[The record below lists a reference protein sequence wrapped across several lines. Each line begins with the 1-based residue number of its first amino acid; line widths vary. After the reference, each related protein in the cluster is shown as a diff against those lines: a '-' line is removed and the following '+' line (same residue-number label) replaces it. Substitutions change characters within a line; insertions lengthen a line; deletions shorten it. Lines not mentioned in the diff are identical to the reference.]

1 MVGGMAFAEG
11 LGNYMRKMALL
22 AVLMVWPGA
31 YGPAFAQQPPAS
43 EQKAPS
49 QQTPGNGPTTIQRIC
64 SEGAE
69 TGFGL
74 AQLPNAA
81 KALRDRKRL
90 RVLAIGSTPINVR
103 DQTQGHYALVER
115 MIESSIKGVDV
126 EIVDRGVS
134 GELARDGA
142 ERIKT
147 EVALVDPDLVFWQ
160 VGVAD
165 ALALTP
171 ADEMKTTLTRTVE
184 WLKAHNVDVVL
195 IGLRY
200 QRSLA
205 ANEGFQRIRK
215 VIRDV
220 VRQQGI
226 LRIGHYESIEALDR
240 VRRQQGDP
248 TSELDLTDQGSNCLA
263 DFLSRA
269 LAVGLFA
276 KPRGEGRKPPG
287 QPPPLPP
294 LLPSPGEAPKSE
306 GKQ

>member
-1 MVGGMAFAEG
+1 
-11 LGNYMRKMALL
+11 MRIAVLL
-22 AVLMVWPGA
+22 AGLLVCLGTIETAV
-31 YGPAFAQQPPAS
+31 AQQPPPPVV
-43 EQKAPS
+43 APS
-49 QQTPGNGPTTIQRIC
+49 SLQRLC

-69 TGFGL
+69 IGFGP

-81 KALRDRKRL
+81 KALRERKQL
-90 RVLAIGSTPINVR
+90 RVLALGSTPLNVR

-115 MIESSIKGVDV
+115 VLENTVKGVDV
-126 EIVDRGVS
+126 KIIDRGVS
-134 GELARDGA
+134 GEIARDGA
-142 ERIKT
+142 ERIRT
-147 EVALVDPDLVFWQ
+147 EVALLEPHLVFWQ

-171 ADEMKTTLTRTVE
+171 ADEFKATLSRTVR
-184 WLKAHNVDVVL
+184 WLKAHNVDVIL

-200 QRSLA
+200 QRALA

-220 VRQQGI
+220 VREQGI

-240 VRRQQGDP
+240 VRRQQGEP
-248 TSELDLTDQGSNCLA
+248 TSEMDLTDAGSNCLA

-276 KPRGEGRKPPG
+276 KPRNEKDKLPG
-287 QPPPLPP
+287 ARLPLPDTP
-294 LLPSPGEAPKSE
+294 GPPSAPDKSPR
-306 GKQ
+306 Q

>member
-1 MVGGMAFAEG
+1 
-11 LGNYMRKMALL
+11 MRTAILLAMALACPSAIESAL
-22 AVLMVWPGA
+22 
-31 YGPAFAQQPPAS
+31 AQQPPPS
-43 EQKAPS
+43 APPAGS
-49 QQTPGNGPTTIQRIC
+49 LQRLC

-69 TGFGL
+69 IGFGP

-81 KALRDRKRL
+81 RALRERKRL
-90 RVLAIGSTPINVR
+90 RVLALGSTPLNVR
-103 DQTQGHYALVER
+103 DQTQGHYALVEKV
-115 MIESSIKGVDV
+115 IENSVKGVDV
-126 EIVDRGVS
+126 DIIDRGVS
-134 GELARDGA
+134 GEIARDGA
-142 ERIKT
+142 ERMRT
-147 EVALVDPDLVFWQ
+147 EVALLEPDVVFWQ

-171 ADEMKTTLTRTVE
+171 ADEFKETLSRTVR
-184 WLKAHNVDVVL
+184 WLKAHQVDVVL

-220 VRQQGI
+220 VREQSI

-240 VRRQQGDP
+240 IRRQQGEP
-248 TSELDLTDQGSNCLA
+248 TSEMDLTDAGSNCLA

-276 KPRGEGRKPPG
+276 KPRGEKEKLPG
-287 QPPPLPP
+287 GPPPFPGAP
-294 LLPSPGEAPKSE
+294 AAPSAPDK
-306 GKQ
+306 GPRQ

>member
-1 MVGGMAFAEG
+1 MAVAEG
-11 LGNYMRKMALL
+11 LVKSMRTTALVACL
-22 AVLMVWPGA
+22 LMCWNA
-31 YGPAFAQQPPAS
+31 SEPAIAQQPPPGQPATGAS
-43 EQKAPS
+43 QS
-49 QQTPGNGPTTIQRIC
+49 TLQRMC

-69 TGFGL
+69 IGFGQ
-74 AQLPNAA
+74 AQLPNSARV
-81 KALRDRKRL
+81 LRERKQL
-90 RVLAIGSTPINVR
+90 RVLAMGATPLNVR
-103 DQTQGHYALVER
+103 DQTQGHYALVEK

-126 EIVDRGVS
+126 DIIDRGVS

-147 EVALVDPDLVFWQ
+147 EVALVNPDLVFWQ

-171 ADEMKTTLTRTVE
+171 AGDLKLTLTRTIV
-184 WLKAHNVDVVL
+184 WLKEHNVDIVL

-205 ANEGFQRIRK
+205 GNEGFQRIRK

-220 VRQQGI
+220 VREQGI

-240 VRRQQGDP
+240 VRRQQGEP
-248 TSELDLTDQGSNCLA
+248 TSELDLTDAGSNCLA

-276 KPRGEGRKPPG
+276 KPKPRDPFEKPPG
-287 QPPPLPP
+287 GALPGAPPPSPP
-294 LLPSPGEAPKSE
+294 SSKDPGK
-306 GKQ
+306 

>member
-1 MVGGMAFAEG
+1 MRNTTLVVG
-11 LGNYMRKMALL
+11 LL
-22 AVLMVWPGA
+22 AWL
-31 YGPAFAQQPPAS
+31 PAAGVALAQSQDTQQQPAG
-43 EQKAPS
+43 
-49 QQTPGNGPTTIQRIC
+49 TGTTTLQRLC

-69 TGFGL
+69 TEFGPG
-74 AQLPNAA
+74 QLPNTAR
-81 KALRDRKRL
+81 ALRERKRL
-90 RVLAIGSTPINVR
+90 RVLALGSTPLNVR
-103 DQTQGHYALVER
+103 DQTQGHYTLVEK
-115 MIESSIKGVDV
+115 MIESSVKGVEV

-142 ERIKT
+142 ERIRT

-171 ADEMKTTLTRTVE
+171 ADELKETLSGTIR

-220 VRQQGI
+220 VREHGI
-226 LRIGHYESIEALDR
+226 PRIGHYESIEALDR
-240 VRRQQGDP
+240 IRRQQGEP
-248 TSELDLTDQGSNCLA
+248 TSELDLTDAGSNCLA

-269 LAVGLFA
+269 LAIGLFA
-276 KPRGEGRKPPG
+276 KPRGEHGKLPGPPPPPAPTPAPSPPG
-287 QPPPLPP
+287 KD
-294 LLPSPGEAPKSE
+294 PGK
-306 GKQ
+306 

>member
-1 MVGGMAFAEG
+1 MRTTVLFAG
-11 LGNYMRKMALL
+11 LVVWLTAGA
-22 AVLMVWPGA
+22 AV
-31 YGPAFAQQPPAS
+31 AQQPAGTGTS
-43 EQKAPS
+43 
-49 QQTPGNGPTTIQRIC
+49 TLQRLC

-69 TGFGL
+69 VGFGQV
-74 AQLPNAA
+74 QLPNTAR
-81 KALRDRKRL
+81 ALRERKRL
-90 RVLAIGSTPINVR
+90 RVLALGSTPLNVR
-103 DQTQGHYALVER
+103 DQTQGHYALVEK
-115 MIESSIKGVDV
+115 MIESSVKGVDV
-126 EIVDRGVS
+126 EIIDRGVS

-142 ERIKT
+142 ERIRT
-147 EVALVDPDLVFWQ
+147 EVALVSPDLVFWQ

-171 ADEMKTTLTRTVE
+171 AEELKETLSRTVG

-220 VRQQGI
+220 VRDQGI
-226 LRIGHYESIEALDR
+226 LRIGHYESIEAMDR
-240 VRRQQGDP
+240 IRRQEGEP
-248 TSELDLTDQGSNCLA
+248 TSELDLTDAGSNCMA

-276 KPRGEGRKPPG
+276 KPRGERGNLPG
-287 QPPPLPP
+287 TESPQAPTAPHPPLKG
-294 LLPSPGEAPKSE
+294 SDK
-306 GKQ
+306 

>member
-1 MVGGMAFAEG
+1 
-11 LGNYMRKMALL
+11 L
-22 AVLMVWPGA
+22 
-31 YGPAFAQQPPAS
+31 
-43 EQKAPS
+43 
-49 QQTPGNGPTTIQRIC
+49 C

-69 TGFGL
+69 SGFGP
-74 AQLPNAA
+74 ANLPNAA
-81 KALRDRKRL
+81 KALRDRKQL
-90 RVLAIGSTPINVR
+90 RVLALGSTPLNSR
-103 DQTQGHYALVER
+103 DQAQGHYALVEKV
-115 MIESSIKGVDV
+115 IESSLKGVEV

-147 EVALVDPDLVFWQ
+147 EVALLNPDLVFWQ

-171 ADEMKTTLTRTVE
+171 ADELKATLSRTVR
-184 WLKAHNVDVVL
+184 WLKAHNIDVVL

-220 VRQQGI
+220 VREQGI

-240 VRRQQGDP
+240 VRRQQGES
-248 TSELDLTDQGSNCLA
+248 TSEFDLTDAGSNCLA

-276 KPRGEGRKPPG
+276 KPRNEHDK
-287 QPPPLPP
+287 QPPAGLPGGPLAPP
-294 LLPSPGEAPKSE
+294 ASTKGGDK
-306 GKQ
+306 

>member
-1 MVGGMAFAEG
+1 MRITVLVAG
-11 LGNYMRKMALL
+11 LL
-22 AVLMVWPGA
+22 VWLPAAGV
-31 YGPAFAQQPPAS
+31 AFAQQPDPQQQQQPAG
-43 EQKAPS
+43 
-49 QQTPGNGPTTIQRIC
+49 TGTTTLQRLC

-69 TGFGL
+69 TGFAP
-74 AQLPNAA
+74 AQLPNTAR
-81 KALRDRKRL
+81 ALRDRKRL
-90 RVLAIGSTPINVR
+90 RVLALGSTPLNVR
-103 DQTQGHYALVER
+103 DQTQGHYALVEK
-115 MIESSIKGVDV
+115 MIESSLKGVDV
-126 EIVDRGVS
+126 EIIDRGVS

-142 ERIKT
+142 ERIRT
-147 EVALVDPDLVFWQ
+147 EVALVNPDLVFWQ

-171 ADEMKTTLTRTVE
+171 ADELKETLSHTVR
-184 WLKAHNVDVVL
+184 WLKAHNIDVVL

-220 VRQQGI
+220 VREQGI

-240 VRRQQGDP
+240 IRRQQGEP
-248 TSELDLTDQGSNCLA
+248 TSELDLTDAGSNCLA

-276 KPRGEGRKPPG
+276 KPRGERGKIPGVGPPHA
-287 QPPPLPP
+287 PAA
-294 LLPSPGEAPKSE
+294 PSPPAKAP
-306 GKQ
+306 GK